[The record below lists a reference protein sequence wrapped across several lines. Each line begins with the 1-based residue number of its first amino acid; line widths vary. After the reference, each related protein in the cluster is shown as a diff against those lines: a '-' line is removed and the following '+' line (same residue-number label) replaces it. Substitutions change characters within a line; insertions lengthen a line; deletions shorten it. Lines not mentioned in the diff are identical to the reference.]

1 MLVTL
6 VSQTWRRG
14 VATSKGAELSYDLDQ
29 VISFWLWI
37 LSAFV
42 EISTFRGN
50 YSHFLDISIFVDII
64 RIGHI
69 MSYLAQNFSHGLQIF
84 ILVMD
89 IIYISHTTIYLAR
102 NDCPIFYIY
111 SSSESDWCIPSF
123 PVCNLIYFSVPS
135 SFYLVSLV
143 SEYKLS
149 PNHIQIY
156 VHTFITSIEAS
167 FYFSHDFPICALYL
181 CVV

>member
-1 MLVTL
+1 MTQIRLFRFGCGYYPHLWKYPRSVETIRI
-6 VSQTWRRG
+6 SQI
-14 VATSKGAELSYDLDQ
+14 YPY
-29 VISFWLWI
+29 
-37 LSAFV
+37 FV
-42 EISTFRGN
+42 G
-50 YSHFLDISIFVDII
+50 II
-64 RIGHI
+64 RIGHN
-69 MSYLAQNFSHGLQIF
+69 MSYLAQNVSHVLQSF
-84 ILVMD
+84 ILVVD